1 MGQVYEKKI
10 NEEETLIANKCMKRF
25 STSLVIRGK
34 PIKPTMIQHF
44 IPISLAKIIKSE
56 NIQ

>member
-10 NEEETLIANKCMKRF
+10 NEEETLMANKCMKRF